1 MQESTQHICGILVIV
16 SFSDTFCP
24 HRPQRFRLIERHH
37 KSRGNRGAAD
47 GDPASIMLEAIRA
60 IGCDGVPGTTSLDAN
75 GQTQLPVEIE
85 IGFVKGG
92 EWATRE

>member
-1 MQESTQHICGILVIV
+1 
-16 SFSDTFCP
+16 
-24 HRPQRFRLIERHH
+24 
-37 KSRGNRGAAD
+37 
-47 GDPASIMLEAIRA
+47 MLEAIRA